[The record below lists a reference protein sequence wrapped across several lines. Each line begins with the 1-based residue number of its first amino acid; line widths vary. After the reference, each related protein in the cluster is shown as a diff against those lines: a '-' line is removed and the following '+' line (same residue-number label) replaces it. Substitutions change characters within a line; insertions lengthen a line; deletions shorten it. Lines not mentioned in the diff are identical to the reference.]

1 MQLLDQRMHDLEE
14 GLAASFLPDLD
25 AAHQAEKRHGE
36 RLACGPHVGCR
47 VILHP
52 AAEFPAVRVHNLS
65 ARGAKLLLDRPT
77 SEGTVLDLELRNQ
90 KTQFTCQRQLRIIY
104 TFPDLHGHFI
114 VGGAFHRDLSHD
126 ELYQL
131 V

>member
-1 MQLLDQRMHDLEE
+1 MQLLDQRMRELEE
-14 GLAASFLPDLD
+14 GLAASFLPDLE

-47 VILHP
+47 VIAHP
-52 AAEFPAVRVHNLS
+52 AEFHAVRVHNVS

-77 SEGTVLDLELRNQ
+77 LQGSVLDLEFRNQ
-90 KTQFTCQRQLRIIY
+90 KTQFACQRQLRVIY

-114 VGGAFHRDLSHD
+114 VGGTFHRDLAHD

>member
-14 GLAASFLPDLD
+14 GLAASFLPDLE

-47 VILHP
+47 VIPHA
-52 AAEFPAVRVHNLS
+52 AAEFHAVRVHNLS
-65 ARGAKLLLDRPT
+65 AHGAKLLLDRPT
-77 SEGTVLDLELRNQ
+77 PQGAVLNLEFRND
-90 KTQFTCQRQLRIIY
+90 KTQFACQRQLRIIY
-104 TFPDLHGHFI
+104 TFPDLHGRFI
-114 VGGAFHRDLSHD
+114 VGGAFHRDLGHD
-126 ELYQL
+126 ELYRL